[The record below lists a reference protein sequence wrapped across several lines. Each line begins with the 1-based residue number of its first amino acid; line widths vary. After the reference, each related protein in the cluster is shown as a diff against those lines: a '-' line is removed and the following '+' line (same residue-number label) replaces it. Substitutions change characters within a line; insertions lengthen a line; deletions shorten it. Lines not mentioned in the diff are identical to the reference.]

1 MRTLRGGGMTPE
13 TAQRILDDNFAVW
26 IRALQPEI
34 REINTERTVMTI
46 PITPE
51 INRVGD
57 IVCGQALAALADT
70 AMVFACF
77 GHLDML
83 EPVGTVTLDTQF
95 LRPASGD
102 AIRAEAEV
110 TRAGRS
116 MMFARCTLIA
126 EPSGKPVALATATFA
141 R

>member
-1 MRTLRGGGMTPE
+1 MTPD
-13 TAQRILDDNFAVW
+13 TAQTLLDQAFAPWV
-26 IRALQPEI
+26 RALQPSITEI
-34 REINTERTVMTI
+34 STERVVMTI
-46 PITPE
+46 PVTSDIL
-51 INRVGD
+51 RVGG
-57 IVCGQALAALADT
+57 IVSGQALAALADT

-77 GHLDML
+77 GHLDAP

-102 AIRAEAEV
+102 SIRAEAEV
-110 TRAGRS
+110 TRAGRA
-116 MMFARCTLIA
+116 MIFARCTLIS

>member
-1 MRTLRGGGMTPE
+1 MTPD
-13 TAQRILDDNFAVW
+13 TAQAILDKMFAPW
-26 IRALQPEI
+26 IRALGPK
-34 REINTERTVMTI
+34 INDISAQGCVMTI
-46 PITPE
+46 PVTPQ

-70 AMVFACF
+70 SMVFACF
-77 GHLDML
+77 GHLGGP

-102 AIRAEAEV
+102 SIRAEAEV
-110 TRAGRS
+110 TRAGKS
-116 MMFARCTLIA
+116 MVFTRVTLIA